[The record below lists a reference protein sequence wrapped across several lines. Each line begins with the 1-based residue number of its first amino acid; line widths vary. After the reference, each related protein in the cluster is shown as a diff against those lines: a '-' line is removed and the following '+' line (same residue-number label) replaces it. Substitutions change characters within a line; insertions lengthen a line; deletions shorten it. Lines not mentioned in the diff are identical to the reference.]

1 MLLEAIFKSLDGMVL
16 KLREQK
22 KKKKEPGA
30 GVTTC
35 ELLAS
40 ELTGKSIVFQNP
52 SRR

>member
-1 MLLEAIFKSLDGMVL
+1 MRWHGAEVKITT
-16 KLREQK
+16 

-40 ELTGKSIVFQNP
+40 ELTGR
-52 SRR
+52 SRRLKAEAHCISESQ

>member
-1 MLLEAIFKSLDGMVL
+1 MRWHGAEVKRTKI
-16 KLREQK
+16 
-22 KKKKEPGA
+22 KKKEPGA

>member
-16 KLREQK
+16 KLREQ